1 MGRPLSGVPH
11 VGRRTETRKD
21 GTKYIY
27 ERTTIYDPQT
37 KKIKV
42 LGCKLIGKIL
52 KGSNEIIKT
61 RPKKPAAPK
70 PVAPVKVARSH
81 VGASEILDF
90 VGKQSGIDTCILRSL
105 PQAEALKAIS
115 LARYLAA
122 CDRKTLPGIETWQ
135 LNHQIPYLEPLTE
148 RVYGTLFEQLGRNE
162 SWIQNYFRHIASTL
176 EKEPALALDSTTF
189 STYSTNLKEARYGF
203 NKDADG
209 LPTIKFVT
217 LYSVK
222 NRLPIA
228 YCKQPGNIPDVIS
241 IQTALKQLSVLG
253 VTKPLIVTDNGYY
266 SMGNMVE
273 FLDSNMKFLT
283 LASRSATW
291 LRDIVEEALAELDN
305 LDNICPY
312 DTQVKGKTVSKMQEF
327 SRLRHRS
334 TASAKAGE
342 TQKFSRRIYVHILR
356 NSEIQTCKTRA
367 LEEELTALRSTVLS
381 GEELSESAAKK
392 VEKYLIL
399 SRQGRGGKLTV
410 KFNQEAFNETAKF
423 FGLFVLVSNKAQDCF
438 EALEDYRLREKTEEA
453 FGIYK
458 EYCDGRK
465 PRVWTG
471 DRLRGRQFVQFIAL
485 SYRCWLIG
493 KVREIKELLAK
504 WLVEKEKKSEKSKAE
519 KLLSWL
525 DNRSLAQILDWFDC
539 IEETTVASKAGEIRW
554 KTESIERDKFFLSLL
569 GMIRKL
575 CKIRNFSQSPF
586 GGFISEE
593 SDGNFPSGRN

>member
-27 ERTTIYDPQT
+27 ERTTIYDPQA

-148 RVYGTLFEQLGRNE
+148 RVYGTLFAQLGRNE

-569 GMIRKL
+569 GMI
-575 CKIRNFSQSPF
+575 I
-586 GGFISEE
+586 
-593 SDGNFPSGRN
+593 

>member
-27 ERTTIYDPQT
+27 ERITIYDPQT

-569 GMIRKL
+569 GMI
-575 CKIRNFSQSPF
+575 I
-586 GGFISEE
+586 
-593 SDGNFPSGRN
+593 

>member
-266 SMGNMVE
+266 SMVE

-410 KFNQEAFNETAKF
+410 KFNREAFNETAKF

-465 PRVWTG
+465 PKVWTG

-569 GMIRKL
+569 GMI
-575 CKIRNFSQSPF
+575 I
-586 GGFISEE
+586 
-593 SDGNFPSGRN
+593 

>member
-504 WLVEKEKKSEKSKAE
+504 WLVEKEKKSEKFKAE

-569 GMIRKL
+569 GMI
-575 CKIRNFSQSPF
+575 I
-586 GGFISEE
+586 
-593 SDGNFPSGRN
+593 

>member
-283 LASRSATW
+283 HASRSATW

-569 GMIRKL
+569 GMI
-575 CKIRNFSQSPF
+575 I
-586 GGFISEE
+586 
-593 SDGNFPSGRN
+593 

>member
-162 SWIQNYFRHIASTL
+162 SWIKNYFRQIASTL

-569 GMIRKL
+569 GMI
-575 CKIRNFSQSPF
+575 I
-586 GGFISEE
+586 
-593 SDGNFPSGRN
+593 

>member
-569 GMIRKL
+569 GMIMRM
-575 CKIRNFSQSPF
+575 
-586 GGFISEE
+586 
-593 SDGNFPSGRN
+593 

>member
-493 KVREIKELLAK
+493 KIREIKELLAK

-569 GMIRKL
+569 GMI
-575 CKIRNFSQSPF
+575 I
-586 GGFISEE
+586 
-593 SDGNFPSGRN
+593 

>member
-569 GMIRKL
+569 GMI
-575 CKIRNFSQSPF
+575 I
-586 GGFISEE
+586 
-593 SDGNFPSGRN
+593 

>member
-122 CDRKTLPGIETWQ
+122 CERKTLPGIETWQ

-569 GMIRKL
+569 GMI
-575 CKIRNFSQSPF
+575 I
-586 GGFISEE
+586 
-593 SDGNFPSGRN
+593 

>member
-189 STYSTNLKEARYGF
+189 STYSTNLKEARYAF

-569 GMIRKL
+569 GMI
-575 CKIRNFSQSPF
+575 I
-586 GGFISEE
+586 
-593 SDGNFPSGRN
+593 

>member
-381 GEELSESAAKK
+381 GQELSESAAKK

-485 SYRCWLIG
+485 SYRCWLIR

-569 GMIRKL
+569 GMI
-575 CKIRNFSQSPF
+575 I
-586 GGFISEE
+586 
-593 SDGNFPSGRN
+593 

>member
-342 TQKFSRRIYVHILR
+342 TQKFSRRIYVHILG

-569 GMIRKL
+569 GMI
-575 CKIRNFSQSPF
+575 I
-586 GGFISEE
+586 
-593 SDGNFPSGRN
+593 

>member
-381 GEELSESAAKK
+381 GKELSESAAKK

-569 GMIRKL
+569 GMI
-575 CKIRNFSQSPF
+575 I
-586 GGFISEE
+586 
-593 SDGNFPSGRN
+593 

>member
-162 SWIQNYFRHIASTL
+162 SWTQNYFRHIASTL

-569 GMIRKL
+569 GMI
-575 CKIRNFSQSPF
+575 I
-586 GGFISEE
+586 
-593 SDGNFPSGRN
+593 

>member
-367 LEEELTALRSTVLS
+367 LEKELTALRSTVLS

-569 GMIRKL
+569 GMI
-575 CKIRNFSQSPF
+575 I
-586 GGFISEE
+586 
-593 SDGNFPSGRN
+593 

>member
-1 MGRPLSGVPH
+1 MSRPLSGVPH

-569 GMIRKL
+569 GMI
-575 CKIRNFSQSPF
+575 I
-586 GGFISEE
+586 
-593 SDGNFPSGRN
+593 

>member
-465 PRVWTG
+465 PKVWTG

-569 GMIRKL
+569 GMI
-575 CKIRNFSQSPF
+575 I
-586 GGFISEE
+586 
-593 SDGNFPSGRN
+593 

>member
-27 ERTTIYDPQT
+27 ERTTIYNPQT

-569 GMIRKL
+569 GMI
-575 CKIRNFSQSPF
+575 I
-586 GGFISEE
+586 
-593 SDGNFPSGRN
+593 

>member
-283 LASRSATW
+283 LVSRSATW

-569 GMIRKL
+569 GMI
-575 CKIRNFSQSPF
+575 I
-586 GGFISEE
+586 
-593 SDGNFPSGRN
+593 

>member
-176 EKEPALALDSTTF
+176 EKEPALALDSTTI

-493 KVREIKELLAK
+493 KVREIKELLAN

-569 GMIRKL
+569 GMI
-575 CKIRNFSQSPF
+575 I
-586 GGFISEE
+586 
-593 SDGNFPSGRN
+593 

>member
-334 TASAKAGE
+334 TASAKAGK

-569 GMIRKL
+569 GMI
-575 CKIRNFSQSPF
+575 I
-586 GGFISEE
+586 
-593 SDGNFPSGRN
+593 

>member
-438 EALEDYRLREKTEEA
+438 EALEDYRLREKIEEA

-569 GMIRKL
+569 GMI
-575 CKIRNFSQSPF
+575 I
-586 GGFISEE
+586 
-593 SDGNFPSGRN
+593 

>member
-291 LRDIVEEALAELDN
+291 LRDIVEDALAELDN

-569 GMIRKL
+569 GMI
-575 CKIRNFSQSPF
+575 I
-586 GGFISEE
+586 
-593 SDGNFPSGRN
+593 

>member
-554 KTESIERDKFFLSLL
+554 KTESIERDKFFSSLL
-569 GMIRKL
+569 GMI
-575 CKIRNFSQSPF
+575 I
-586 GGFISEE
+586 
-593 SDGNFPSGRN
+593 

>member
-61 RPKKPAAPK
+61 RPKKPAAPN

-90 VGKQSGIDTCILRSL
+90 VGKQSGIDACILRSL

-115 LARYLAA
+115 LARYLVA

-399 SRQGRGGKLTV
+399 SRQGCGGKLTV

-569 GMIRKL
+569 GM
-575 CKIRNFSQSPF
+575 KI
-586 GGFISEE
+586 
-593 SDGNFPSGRN
+593 

>member
-1 MGRPLSGVPH
+1 MGRSLSGVPH

-569 GMIRKL
+569 GMI
-575 CKIRNFSQSPF
+575 I
-586 GGFISEE
+586 
-593 SDGNFPSGRN
+593 

>member
-367 LEEELTALRSTVLS
+367 LEEELTALRNTVLS

-569 GMIRKL
+569 GMI
-575 CKIRNFSQSPF
+575 I
-586 GGFISEE
+586 
-593 SDGNFPSGRN
+593 

>member
-283 LASRSATW
+283 LASRSASW

-569 GMIRKL
+569 GMI
-575 CKIRNFSQSPF
+575 I
-586 GGFISEE
+586 
-593 SDGNFPSGRN
+593 

>member
-135 LNHQIPYLEPLTE
+135 LNHKIPYLEPLTE

-569 GMIRKL
+569 GMI
-575 CKIRNFSQSPF
+575 I
-586 GGFISEE
+586 
-593 SDGNFPSGRN
+593 

>member
-554 KTESIERDKFFLSLL
+554 KTESIERDKL
-569 GMIRKL
+569 GVSQIL
-575 CKIRNFSQSPF
+575 CLP
-586 GGFISEE
+586 
-593 SDGNFPSGRN
+593 

>member
-471 DRLRGRQFVQFIAL
+471 DRIRGRQFVQFIAL

-569 GMIRKL
+569 GMI
-575 CKIRNFSQSPF
+575 I
-586 GGFISEE
+586 
-593 SDGNFPSGRN
+593 

>member
-209 LPTIKFVT
+209 LPPIKFVT

-569 GMIRKL
+569 GMI
-575 CKIRNFSQSPF
+575 I
-586 GGFISEE
+586 
-593 SDGNFPSGRN
+593 

>member
-122 CDRKTLPGIETWQ
+122 CDRKTLPAIETWQ

-569 GMIRKL
+569 GMI
-575 CKIRNFSQSPF
+575 I
-586 GGFISEE
+586 
-593 SDGNFPSGRN
+593 

>member
-539 IEETTVASKAGEIRW
+539 IEETTVASTAGEIRW

-569 GMIRKL
+569 GMI
-575 CKIRNFSQSPF
+575 I
-586 GGFISEE
+586 
-593 SDGNFPSGRN
+593 

>member
-1 MGRPLSGVPH
+1 MGRIKH
-11 VGRRTETRKD
+11 FTEL
-21 GTKYIY
+21 
-27 ERTTIYDPQT
+27 P
-37 KKIKV
+37 KV

-569 GMIRKL
+569 GMI
-575 CKIRNFSQSPF
+575 I
-586 GGFISEE
+586 
-593 SDGNFPSGRN
+593 

>member
-342 TQKFSRRIYVHILR
+342 TQKFSRRIYIHILR

-569 GMIRKL
+569 GMI
-575 CKIRNFSQSPF
+575 I
-586 GGFISEE
+586 
-593 SDGNFPSGRN
+593 

>member
-21 GTKYIY
+21 GTKYLY

-569 GMIRKL
+569 GMI
-575 CKIRNFSQSPF
+575 I
-586 GGFISEE
+586 
-593 SDGNFPSGRN
+593 